1 MDSVPSSWWWWFN
14 GAVLVLLAFDLGVF
28 NRKNHV
34 FTVKESLLW
43 TLFWVVLALGFNGW
57 LVTALGQEA
66 GLQFFTGYLIEKS
79 LSVDNLFVFLLLF
92 RYFSVPQEYQHRVLF
107 WGIIGALV
115 MRAMMIFAGVALLNS
130 FDWVIYVFGFVLLWT
145 AWRMLGDQSEFDPT
159 KNKVF
164 LWISRHLPVSDR
176 LADGKFWFREN
187 GRLYASRLVLVLIL
201 VELSDVVFAVDSI
214 PAILAVTRDTFLV
227 YTSNVM
233 ALLGLRSLYFA
244 LASGLARFRYLH
256 TGLAAVLAFVGLK
269 MLLSPWLHVPTLAS
283 LGVVVTLLG
292 ITVAASVYY
301 PEEPASPTQ

>member
-1 MDSVPSSWWWWFN
+1 MDSVPDSWWGWFN
-14 GAVLVLLAFDLGVF
+14 AVVLLLLALDLGVF

-43 TLFWVVLALGFNGW
+43 TLFWVLLALGFNAW
-57 LVTALGQEA
+57 LGVTLGQEA

-79 LSVDNLFVFLLLF
+79 LSVDNLFVFLLIF
-92 RYFSVPQEYQHRVLF
+92 RYFSVPAEYQHRVLF
-107 WGIIGALV
+107 WGIMGALI
-115 MRAMMIFAGVALLNS
+115 MRALMIFAGVALLNR
-130 FDWVIYVFGFVLLWT
+130 FDWVIYVFGAILLWT
-145 AWRMLGDQSEFDPT
+145 AWRMLGDQSEFDPS
-159 KNKVF
+159 KNKLF
-164 LWISRHLPVSDR
+164 LWISRHLPVR
-176 LADGKFWFREN
+176 HELADGKFWFREH
-187 GRLYASRLVLVLIL
+187 GRLYASRLVLVLVL

-269 MLLSPWLHVPTLAS
+269 MLLSPWLHVPTLVS
-283 LGVVVTLLG
+283 LAVVVTMLG
-292 ITVAASVYY
+292 LTVAASLYF
-301 PEEPASPTQ
+301 PAKETS